1 MTDRTEWLPRLRLL
15 AEEAAHHAYV
25 PYSRYAVGA
34 ALLFEEGAVVTGC
47 NVENLSYGLSICAE
61 RTAVFRAIAER
72 GAASKIVAI
81 AVTNLAGQASAPCG
95 ACRQV
100 LHEFAAGDALVT
112 YRTLEGWATR
122 PFRELLPD
130 AFVFE
135 PPQS

>member
-1 MTDRTEWLPRLRLL
+1 MTNLTESLPRLRLL
-15 AEEAAHHAYV
+15 AEEAAQHAYA
-25 PYSRYAVGA
+25 PYSHFAVGA
-34 ALLFEEGAVVTGC
+34 ALLYEDGAIVTGC
-47 NVENLSYGLSICAE
+47 NVENLSYGLSSCAE
-61 RTAVFRAIAER
+61 RNAVYRAIAER
-72 GAASKIVAI
+72 GAGSRIVAI

-100 LHEFAAGDALVT
+100 LHEFAAGDAVVT

-135 PPQS
+135 RPQ